1 VATPKLADEKIK
13 HLNLVLRVIRDVN
26 RLIIQ
31 EKDRDRLVRGV
42 CDSLVKSRG
51 YFSAWVALLDRSG
64 SIEATLESGLGEKF
78 LPMVEQL
85 KRGEMT
91 GCGGRALRQSGA
103 VVTGAPAP
111 TCADCLLAK
120 KYSDRGVITVRLEC
134 EGRVYGIL
142 SASLPVDFITEPEEI
157 SLFEQVA
164 GDIALG
170 LRNIESEEERKQ
182 AEKALKESES
192 RYRDL
197 FERASDGIFVRDLE
211 GNIIEVNR
219 AAAEITGYSASELTG
234 MNISQLLS
242 NESFKLA
249 MERQQALLKG
259 GDDTQR
265 YELELVRKDGARRI
279 IESATRLFS
288 QDGQIVSVQAM
299 VRDVTEQKRLR
310 ENLQFY
316 ISQITKS
323 QEEER
328 RRIACELHDETA
340 QSLAALSFDV
350 NAISRDKTRLSGESI
365 QHLEQLQDKIDRLI
379 EGIRRF
385 SHELRPPVL
394 DQVGLI
400 PALELLTEEPNRGD
414 RVNTIVKVIGSERR
428 LSPEAE
434 MVLFRIAQESL
445 RNVRKHSQATEA
457 VVRVEFTPHKVKL
470 SITDNGQGFEL
481 PELLGD
487 FASRGK
493 LGLLGMHERA
503 RLVGSSLSVKSQV
516 GKGTT
521 VALEVEG

>member
-1 VATPKLADEKIK
+1 VVTPKLADEKIK

-26 RLIIQ
+26 RLIIE
-31 EKDRDRLVRGV
+31 EKDRDRLVRDV
-42 CDSLVKSRG
+42 CDNLVKSRG
-51 YFSAWVALLDRSG
+51 YFSAWVALLDKSG
-64 SIEATLESGLGEKF
+64 GIVTTLESGLGEKF

-91 GCGGRALRQSGA
+91 GCGGRALAESGA
-103 VVTGAPAP
+103 VVTGAPAS
-111 TCADCLLAK
+111 TCADCPLAK

-142 SASLPVDFITEPEEI
+142 SASLPVDFITEPEET

-170 LRNIESEEERKQ
+170 LRNIESEQERKE

-197 FERASDGIFVRDLE
+197 FERASDGIFVHDLE
-211 GNIIEVNR
+211 GNIIEVNW
-219 AAAEITGYSASELTG
+219 AAAALTGYAANELTE
-234 MNISQLLS
+234 MNTSQLLS
-242 NESFKLA
+242 NESLKLA

-259 GDDTQR
+259 ETDTQR
-265 YELELVRKDGARRI
+265 YELELVRKDGTRRI
-279 IESATRLFS
+279 IESVTRLFT
-288 QDGQIVSVQAM
+288 QDCEAVGIQAM
-299 VRDVTEQKRLR
+299 VRDITEQKRLR
-310 ENLQFY
+310 ENMQFY
-316 ISQITKS
+316 ISQTIKA

-340 QSLAALSFDV
+340 QSLAALLFDV
-350 NAISRDKTRLSGESI
+350 NAIARDKTQLSGESI
-365 QHLEQLQDKIDRLI
+365 QHLEQLRDKIDRLI

-400 PALELLTEEPNRGD
+400 PTLELLGEEPSRGD
-414 RVNTIVKVIGSERR
+414 RVNTSVEVIGSERR
-428 LSPEAE
+428 LSPEVE
-434 MVLFRIAQESL
+434 LVLFRIAQEAL

-457 VVRVEFTPHKVKL
+457 LVKVEFTPNKVKL

-481 PELLGD
+481 PKLLGD

-493 LGLLGMHERA
+493 LGLFGMHERA
-503 RLVGSSLSVKSQV
+503 RLLGSNLSVKSQV

-521 VALEVEG
+521 IALEVEG

>member
-1 VATPKLADEKIK
+1 MVTSKPADEKIR

-26 RLIIQ
+26 RLII
-31 EKDRDRLVRGV
+31 EGKDRDRLVRGV

-51 YFSAWVALLDRSG
+51 YFSAWVALLDKSG
-64 SIEATLESGLGEKF
+64 GIVTTVESGLGEKF

-91 GCGGRALRQSGA
+91 GCGLRALAESGA
-103 VVTGAPAP
+103 VVTGAPAT
-111 TCADCLLAK
+111 TCADCPLAK

-142 SASLPVDFITEPEEI
+142 SASLPADFITEPEEI

-170 LRNIESEEERKQ
+170 LRNIESEYERKE
-182 AEKALKESES
+182 AES
-192 RYRDL
+192 RYRAL
-197 FERASDGIFVRDLE
+197 FQRASDGIFIYDLE

-219 AAAEITGYSASELTG
+219 AAADLTGYADDELTG

-242 NESFKLA
+242 TESFQLA
-249 MERQQALLKG
+249 MERQQALVRNEA
-259 GDDTQR
+259 DTQR
-265 YELELVRKDGARRI
+265 YELELVRKDGTRRI
-279 IESATRLFS
+279 IESLTGLLG
-288 QDGQIVSVQAM
+288 QDGEAVGIQAM
-299 VRDVTEQKRLR
+299 VRDVTEQKQLR
-310 ENLQFY
+310 ESMQFY
-316 ISQITKS
+316 ISQTIRA

-340 QSLAALSFDV
+340 QSLAALLFDLNV
-350 NAISRDKTRLSGESI
+350 IAKDKAQLSGESI
-365 QHLEQLQDKIDRLI
+365 QHLEQLRDKIERLI

-400 PALELLTEEPNRGD
+400 PALELLCEELGREN
-414 RVNTIVKVIGSERR
+414 RVNTTVKVLGSERR
-428 LSPEAE
+428 LLPEVELA
-434 MVLFRIAQESL
+434 LFRIAQEAL
-445 RNVRKHSQATEA
+445 RNVRRHSQATEA
-457 VVRVEFTPHKVKL
+457 VVRVEFTPNKIKL
-470 SITDNGQGFEL
+470 SITDNGEGFEL
-481 PELLGD
+481 PKVLGD

-503 RLVGSSLSVKSQV
+503 RLLGSNLSVKSQV

-521 VALEVEG
+521 IALEVEG